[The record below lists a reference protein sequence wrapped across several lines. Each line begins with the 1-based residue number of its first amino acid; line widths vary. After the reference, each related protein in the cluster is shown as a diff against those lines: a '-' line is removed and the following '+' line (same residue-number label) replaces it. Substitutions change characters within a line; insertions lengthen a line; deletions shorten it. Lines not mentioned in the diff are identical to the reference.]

1 MAWTPFNWKASVG
14 TPSSGGP
21 GRQNSRSKD
30 SRRSLEDSIRPHPSE
45 DSTSDGNANSGGLG
59 RENSRSEGNWRTLV
73 SSFSMNQSEGG
84 TANSGRPGRHGS
96 RSEDSWRTLVNG
108 FSLNLSEDGT
118 ANSGGLG
125 RQRSED
131 SWRTAV
137 NSLWWHPSKDWT
149 ASSGGLGRQNS
160 RSEDSR
166 MAHEDLT
173 RLHPFKVQGPGNEVS
188 DSAGAKSREK
198 WEGGVGLGFPSS
210 RAGAVK
216 ELPARPAAQEAR
228 SPKACPQQTREI
240 PFKEYLNT
248 PCYPPHCRMRNPEG
262 IKPSVQVCRISFQSM
277 EIAEASSS
285 TEERW
290 TALILPGLRGEVP
303 GFQRSTA
310 ASKKEPEGTSQWL
323 PLRPSEFE
331 ERERGGKAALKSHP
345 EQETNTSRDE

>member
-108 FSLNLSEDGT
+108 FSLNLSE
-118 ANSGGLG
+118 
-125 RQRSED
+125 
-131 SWRTAV
+131 
-137 NSLWWHPSKDWT
+137 DWT